1 MLRTKKA
8 GSGGGHWLLCGVTRG
23 VMVTNRMN
31 ESMTLTGHVSKLRA
45 AMRDF
50 PPLLWSFIYFFFLLT
65 GYYVLRPVRDA
76 MGATAD
82 VEAVF
87 SPAMIAWFAGH
98 GIALGDFTL
107 QALFTGTFACMIL
120 LQPVYGWLVSRF
132 PRRVFL
138 PLVYLGFIACLL
150 GFYVA
155 FHREATGRGAVFFIF
170 TAVFNLFAVSV
181 FWSFMAD
188 VFSNEEAKRVYG
200 YIGAGGTLGGLTGPW
215 LTKTLVVGLGVANMI
230 LLSIICLTVCLFCI
244 LRLGKWAKQAERTR
258 GRSNDDAMGGRIL
271 EGLRLI
277 ARDPLL
283 RALTML
289 MFFGVGVGTLL
300 YNQQRE
306 IAQHF
311 AQDAFRTQFYS
322 NIDLWINLLTLLIQ
336 VFLTRR
342 ILTHYGVGPAL
353 LIPALAVLA
362 GFALLSASPLPI
374 WVAVVQIATR
384 AGEFSLGKP
393 ARETIYTRVD
403 RESRYKAKSAIDTVI
418 YRGGDLAFSWVHK
431 GLLVFGSHVVFG
443 GGVLIAAAFTFSA
456 WRVNRE
462 QAKLPAEPR

>member
-1 MLRTKKA
+1 MAVSQQYSRLR
-8 GSGGGHWLLCGVTRG
+8 
-23 VMVTNRMN
+23 
-31 ESMTLTGHVSKLRA
+31 E
-45 AMRDF
+45 AMQEF
-50 PPLLWSFIYFFFLLT
+50 PPLLWSFLYFFFLLT

-87 SPAMIAWFAGH
+87 LPGLIAWFAQR
-98 GIALGDFTL
+98 GIAIGEFTL
-107 QALFTGTFACMIL
+107 QALFTGTFICMVL

-132 PRRVFL
+132 PRRIFL
-138 PLVYLGFIACLL
+138 PGVYALFIACLV

-155 FHREATGRGAVFFIF
+155 FHREVPGRGALFFIWV
-170 TAVFNLFAVSV
+170 AVFNLFAVSV

-188 VFSNEEAKRVYG
+188 IFSNAEAKRVYG

-215 LTKTLVVGLGVANMI
+215 LTKSLVLTVGVANMMWV
-230 LLSIICLTVCLFCI
+230 SIACLALCLVCI
-244 LRLGKWAKQAERTR
+244 LRLGDWARQVELVR
-258 GRSNDDAMGGRIL
+258 GRSHDDAMGGRIL

-283 RALTML
+283 RALAIL

-311 AQDAFRTQFYS
+311 AGDAFRTRFYS
-322 NIDLWINLLTLLIQ
+322 NLDLWINLLTLLIQ

-342 ILTHYGVGPAL
+342 ILTSYGVVPAL
-353 LIPALAVLA
+353 MIPALAILA
-362 GFALLSASPLPI
+362 GFAILSASPLPVL
-374 WVAVVQIATR
+374 VAVVQIATR
-384 AGEFSLGKP
+384 AGEFSLAKP

-418 YRGGDLAFSWVHK
+418 YRGGDLTFAWVHK
-431 GLLVFGSHVVFG
+431 GLSVFGSSVVFG
-443 GGVLIAAAFTFSA
+443 GGVLVAAAMTFGA
-456 WRVNRE
+456 WRVGRE
-462 QAKLPAEPR
+462 QARLPAERPEI

>member
-1 MLRTKKA
+1 MNEPMALSQHVMRLRT
-8 GSGGGHWLLCGVTRG
+8 
-23 VMVTNRMN
+23 
-31 ESMTLTGHVSKLRA
+31 

-50 PPLLWSFIYFFFLLT
+50 PPLLWSFLYFFFLLT
-65 GYYVLRPVRDA
+65 GYYLLRPVRDA

-82 VEAVF
+82 VAAVF
-87 SPAMIAWFAGH
+87 PPSMIAWFAERKV
-98 GIALGDFTL
+98 ALGDFTL
-107 QALFTGTFACMIL
+107 QVLFTGTFICMVV

-138 PLVYLGFIACLL
+138 PLVYVTFIACLG

-155 FHREATGRGAVFFIF
+155 FVEEIPGRGALFFIF
-170 TAVFNLFAVSV
+170 AAVFNLFAVSV

-188 VFSNEEAKRVYG
+188 IFSNVEAKRVYG
-200 YIGAGGTLGGLTGPW
+200 YIGAGGTFGGLTGPW
-215 LTKTLVVGLGVANMI
+215 LTRTFVVELGVADMM
-230 LLSIICLTVCLFCI
+230 LLSMLCLVLCVVCI
-244 LRLGKWAKQAERTR
+244 LRLAEWAKLAEPTR
-258 GRSNDDAMGGRIL
+258 GRSDDAAMGGGVM

-306 IAQHF
+306 IAQLL
-311 AQDAFRTQFYS
+311 AQDTFRTQFYS
-322 NIDLWINLLTLLIQ
+322 NLDLYINLLTLLIQ

-342 ILTHYGVGPAL
+342 VLTGYGVGPAL
-353 LIPALAVLA
+353 LIPSLAVLA
-362 GFALLSASPLPI
+362 GFAILSASPLPVL
-374 WVAVVQIATR
+374 VAVVQIVTR

-403 RESRYKAKSAIDTVI
+403 RQSRYKAKAAIDTVI
-418 YRGGDLAFSWVHK
+418 YRGSDLTFAWAHK
-431 GLLVFGSHVVFG
+431 GLSYFGSSAVFAG
-443 GGVLIAAAFTFSA
+443 GTLIAAAMTLGA
-456 WRVNRE
+456 WRVARE
-462 QAKLPAEPR
+462 QARLPAEQT

>member
-1 MLRTKKA
+1 MSESISLSQHVLR
-8 GSGGGHWLLCGVTRG
+8 
-23 VMVTNRMN
+23 
-31 ESMTLTGHVSKLRA
+31 LRA
-45 AMRDF
+45 AMREF
-50 PPLLWSFIYFFFLLT
+50 PPLLWSFLYFFFLLT

-76 MGATAD
+76 MGAAAD

-87 SPAMIAWFAGH
+87 SPAMIAWFAER

-107 QALFTGTFACMIL
+107 QALFTGTFVCMVL
-120 LQPVYGWLVSRF
+120 LQPAYGWLVSRY
-132 PRRVFL
+132 PRRVFM
-138 PLVYLGFIACLL
+138 PVVYLLFIACLV

-155 FHREATGRGAVFFIF
+155 FFREMPGRGALFFIWV
-170 TAVFNLFAVSV
+170 AVFNLFAVSV

-188 VFSNEEAKRVYG
+188 VFSNAEAKRVYG

-215 LTKTLVVGLGVANMI
+215 LTRSLVVELGVANMM
-230 LLSIICLTVCLFCI
+230 LLSILCLAICLVCI
-244 LRLGKWAKQAERTR
+244 LRLAEWARQAERTR
-258 GRSNDDAMGGRIL
+258 GRSDDDAMGGRVL

-289 MFFGVGVGTLL
+289 MFFGVGVGTIL

-306 IAQHF
+306 IAQLL
-311 AQDAFRTQFYS
+311 AEDAFRTRFYS
-322 NIDLWINLLTLLIQ
+322 NLDLWINLLTLVIQ

-342 ILTHYGVGPAL
+342 VLTNYGIGPAL
-353 LIPALAVLA
+353 MIPALAVLA
-362 GFALLSASPLPI
+362 GFALLSASPLPV

-403 RESRYKAKSAIDTVI
+403 RQSRYKAKAAIDTVI
-418 YRGGDLAFSWVHK
+418 YRGADVAFSWVHK
-431 GLLVFGSHVVFG
+431 GLLAFGSQVVFG
-443 GGVLIAAAFTFSA
+443 GGLVIAAAMTFGA
-456 WRVNRE
+456 WRVVRE
-462 QAKLPAEPR
+462 QARLPAESR